1 MKTKKFAEMTT
12 EELVKTEKTSKG
24 VTYAFVILLILL
36 LGANVFLVL
45 KKGFGPLQII
55 PFTLLPLL
63 FLNFYNLKQI
73 KKELKSR
80 EN

>member
-1 MKTKKFAEMTT
+1 MKTNKFAEMTT
-12 EELVKTEKTSKG
+12 EELIKTEKISKG
-24 VTYAFVILLILL
+24 AAYGFVVLLILL

-45 KKGFGPLQII
+45 KQGFGPLQII
-55 PFTLLPLL
+55 PITLLPLL